1 MFNNNKGDKMTNV
14 KLKIEKVKN
23 NKGLEFNTIQI
34 SELSKVSPEMFEAN
48 EDICNGGYEEN
59 GERKSFADQCAQCNK
74 GIKGNHTYYS
84 IICVLSPEIM
94 VQLNQDDIAKDSGG
108 YMNSFQLG
116 PECARRL
123 KKALKE
129 ININWKDYL
138 IEHKKERI

>member
-1 MFNNNKGDKMTNV
+1 M
-14 KLKIEKVKN
+14 LKIEKVKN

-34 SELSKVSPEMFEAN
+34 GELIKVSPKMFDTN
-48 EDICNGGYEEN
+48 DDIYNGGYKED
-59 GERKSFADQCAQCNK
+59 GKYKPFADQCAQCNK

-84 IICVLSPEIM
+84 IVCVFSPDIIIQLS
-94 VQLNQDDIAKDSGG
+94 QDDIAKDSGG

-123 KKALKE
+123 KKALKD

-138 IEHKKERI
+138 IEHKKEKKNV

>member
-1 MFNNNKGDKMTNV
+1 M
-14 KLKIEKVKN
+14 LKIEKVKN

-34 SELSKVSPEMFEAN
+34 GELIKVSPEMFETN
-48 EDICNGGYEEN
+48 DNIYNGGYKVN
-59 GERKSFADQCAQCNK
+59 GERKSFYGQCVQCNK
-74 GIKGNHTYYS
+74 GIKNQHSSFS
-84 IICVLSPEIM
+84 IICVLSPDIM

-108 YMNSFQLG
+108 YMNSFELG

-138 IEHKKERI
+138 IENKKEKTNA

>member
-1 MFNNNKGDKMTNV
+1 MLEII
-14 KLKIEKVKN
+14 KLKNYKE
-23 NKGLEFNTIQI
+23 LEFNTIQI
-34 SELSKVSPEMFEAN
+34 GELIKVSSKMFDN
-48 EDICNGGYEEN
+48 NDDICSRGYKVN
-59 GERKSFADQCAQCNK
+59 GETKPFESQCAQCNK

-84 IICVLSPEIM
+84 IICVLSPDIM
-94 VQLNQDDIAKDSGG
+94 VQLNQDDIAKDHGG

-138 IEHKKERI
+138 IAHKKEVK

>member
-1 MFNNNKGDKMTNV
+1 M
-14 KLKIEKVKN
+14 LKIEKVKN
-23 NKGLEFNTIQI
+23 NKELEFNTIEI
-34 SELSKVSPEMFEAN
+34 GELIKVSSKMFDN
-48 EDICNGGYEEN
+48 NDDICNRGYKVN
-59 GERKSFADQCAQCNK
+59 GETKPFESQCAQCNK

-84 IICVLSPEIM
+84 IICVLSPGIM
-94 VQLNQDDIAKDSGG
+94 VQLNQDDIAKDHGG

-138 IEHKKERI
+138 IVHKKEVK